1 MQSLQTIQQ
10 LHPAAAISIML
21 ALPWVAAT
29 LMHAF
34 STGVKAARGEQWNQK
49 AGAAVRWSNTIAR
62 LARTGSTTIL
72 NFPARPSAPRY
83 APAAVTMQRNYPHA
97 A

>member
-10 LHPAAAISIML
+10 LQPAATISIML

-34 STGVKAARGEQWNQK
+34 GAGAKTARGEQWNQQ

-62 LARTGSTTIL
+62 LARTGSTTVL
-72 NFPARPSAPRY
+72 RFPARQSAPRY
-83 APAAVTMQRNYPHA
+83 AAEVRTMPKSYPHA